1 MENYKATGMSRC
13 KIRAITNRLREYL
26 MIKANDKVPI
36 LKVLEYIAIVLDY
49 ELDIVYDDELPYK
62 YAEIYPSEKIIR
74 IRESVYNNAYNGDAR
89 SRFTIAHEIGHLFL
103 HENNRISFARTSS
116 TKMKP
121 YESPE
126 WQANVFAAEFLVP
139 VSNIKNLTP
148 NEIATKYNVSKK
160 VAQIQS
166 TFA

>member
-1 MENYKATGMSRC
+1 MSRPE
-13 KIRAITNRLREYL
+13 IRIIVNVFRKTLG
-26 MIKANDKVPI
+26 IKVTDKVPI
-36 LKVLEYIAIVLDY
+36 LKVLEYLINDLGY
-49 ELDIVYDDELPYK
+49 ELDIVRDDELPYK

-148 NEIATKYNVSKK
+148 DEIATKYNVSKK

>member
-1 MENYKATGMSRC
+1 MSRPE
-13 KIRAITNRLREYL
+13 IRIIVSVFRKTLG
-26 MIKANDKVPI
+26 IKVTDKVPI
-36 LKVLEYIAIVLDY
+36 LKVLEYLINDLGY
-49 ELDIVYDDELPYK
+49 ELDIVRDDELPDR
-62 YAEIYPSEKIIR
+62 YAETYPSEKIIR

-148 NEIATKYNVSKK
+148 DEIATKYNVSKK